1 MVDKIGTMVEA
12 REGKSNEKYVGLVI
26 YFDPRQLRR
35 IQEQKGDEELKILVL
50 GLIDEQF
57 TMTRS
62 RIAASIREYVNV
74 EQTMINETST

>member
-1 MVDKIGTMVEA
+1 MVNRTGTMIES
-12 REGKSNEKYVGLVI
+12 RESNPNEKYVGLVI
-26 YFDPRQLRR
+26 YFNPRQLRR